1 MFRNIKITETTSPKN
16 VVIKK
21 QPQDKRYNRKKM
33 PSNFY
38 NHIAVRNRQMG
49 NKNEKIVLK
58 VISKWFEN
66 SEFEDEKT
74 GWGVI
79 DFVDKKNKLCVEL
92 KSRRI
97 KKWGFPS
104 IIIGKNKYIQ
114 SRKMMMKGYKA
125 FFLFK
130 FIDRI
135 CFYPVPMILPNCI
148 EKKLGGT
155 EKRGK
160 NEMSDC
166 LYIPMELL
174 YDIDDFDNYEDFK
187 NKIETM

>member
-1 MFRNIKITETTSPKN
+1 MFRNIKTNCTEN

-21 QPQDKRYNRKKM
+21 QPQDNRSYRKKM

-38 NHIAVRNRQMG
+38 NPIAVRNRQMG

-58 VISKWFEN
+58 VLSKWFEN
-66 SEFEDEKT
+66 SEFKEDQT

-79 DFVDKKNKLCVEL
+79 DFVDDKNKFCVEL

-130 FIDRI
+130 FSDRI
-135 CFYPVPMILPNCI
+135 CFYPVPMILPECI
-148 EKKLGGT
+148 EKKKGGT
-155 EKRGK
+155 DKRGK

-166 LYIPMELL
+166 LYIPMGLL
-174 YDIDDFDNYEDFK
+174 YDIEDFDNYEDFK
-187 NKIETM
+187 NKHSMV